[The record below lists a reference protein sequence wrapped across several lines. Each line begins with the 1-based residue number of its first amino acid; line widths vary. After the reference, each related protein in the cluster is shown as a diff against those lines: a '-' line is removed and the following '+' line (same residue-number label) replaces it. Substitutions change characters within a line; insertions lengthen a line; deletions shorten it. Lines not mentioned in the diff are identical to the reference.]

1 MLLGLFRYL
10 KGSVKF
16 AFSGGFTQIFLN
28 ACLLHGLNLR
38 FLRKKGDIFTA
49 YLPAADYRK
58 IRSLAKKSGIK
69 AHIVQKYGFP
79 FWLHEHR
86 KRYVLVAGILFFLGS
101 LWLFPKFVWEI
112 RISGNQSVPAQSI
125 YGALEEIGVSRGM
138 QLKDLDYDNLRQDLI
153 LQLPE
158 LSWCSLNI
166 DGSVV
171 TVEVR
176 ERVYAPIKNDTPCNL
191 IAKCDGYITQA
202 DVYVGTPLVKAGD
215 AVVKGDL
222 LVSGVV
228 EYQNGHTEFK
238 QSKAKIL
245 AQTER
250 VITVKQP
257 FRITRE
263 VRTGQV
269 KTHRVLELFHLRI
282 PLYLGSVTGSFE
294 QETRVQA
301 LRANGHV
308 LPCSIITSDFFETQ
322 KTTIT
327 LSQQEAISAA
337 RKQVSQQLERLAEDA
352 QILQSEESVQLT
364 DHAVCI
370 TQKILCL
377 EDLCEQKVILISE
390 E

>member
-10 KGSVKF
+10 RGSVKF
-16 AFSGGFTQIFLN
+16 SFSGGFTQVFLN

-49 YLPAADYRK
+49 YLPAADYHK
-58 IRSLAKKSGIK
+58 IRPLVKKSGVK
-69 AHIVQKYGFP
+69 ARVLQKYGFP

-86 KRYVLVAGILFFLGS
+86 KRYVLAAGILFFLGS

-112 RISGNQSVPAQSI
+112 RISGNESVPSQSI
-125 YGALEEIGVSRGM
+125 YRALEEIGVSRGM

-166 DGSVV
+166 NGSVV

-176 ERVYAPIKNDTPCNL
+176 ERVYAPLKNDTPCNL

-202 DVYVGTPLVKAGD
+202 DVYVGTPLVKSGD

-238 QSKAKIL
+238 QAKAKIL

-250 VITVKQP
+250 IITVKQP
-257 FRITRE
+257 LRITQE

-269 KTHRVLELFHLRI
+269 KRRRVLELFHLRV

-294 QETRVQA
+294 QETQVQA

-308 LPCSIITSDFFETQ
+308 LPCSVITSDFFETE
-322 KTTIT
+322 KTVIT
-327 LSQQEAISAA
+327 LSQQEAIAAA
-337 RKQVSQQLERLAEDA
+337 RKQVNQRLEQLADGT
-352 QILQSEESVQLT
+352 QILQSEESVTLT
-364 DHAVCI
+364 DDAVCI